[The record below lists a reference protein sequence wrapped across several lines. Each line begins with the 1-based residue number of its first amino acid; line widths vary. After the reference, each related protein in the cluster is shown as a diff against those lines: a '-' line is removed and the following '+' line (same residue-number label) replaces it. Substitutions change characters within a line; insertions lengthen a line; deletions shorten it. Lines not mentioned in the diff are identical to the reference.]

1 VQEASVLKLLNEVSN
16 GGNIVG
22 EPGHAFSSP
31 VAVAPLPT
39 VNILSG
45 GKGLW
50 GSGLGDQLS
59 SSPTPD
65 AQDEMQW
72 SCKRCTMLNKGNFLV
87 CEMCETPKTWID
99 EHAPQSHMSADAVP
113 FSMNNELV
121 GVCVYVYVCVCVY
134 VCVFVLYVDL
144 HAHICILCHPL
155 THAHAHTHTHT

>member
-121 GVCVYVYVCVCVY
+121 GVCVYVYVCVY
-134 VCVFVLYVDL
+134 VCVCSVCRSTRTYMHTLS
-144 HAHICILCHPL
+144 P
-155 THAHAHTHTHT
+155 THTRTHTRTHT